1 MPITQSTAAPIPDVD
16 LTLDGQGDEQQPMRQ
31 GEVRRA
37 YALLHI
43 KAIDPTRRIV
53 TGVATTPEADR
64 DGDIVEPLGVTFKNP
79 LPFLFHHRSDQPI
92 GTVVFDPPTADGITF
107 TASLPTIT
115 EPGALKNRIDE
126 AWQSVKAGLIAGV
139 SIGFRELA
147 GGVEVLK
154 SGGLRF
160 LKIEVYELSLV
171 TVPANAGATIR
182 TIKALDLAAS
192 GRHLPGGTGP
202 IAIVRGQKAARP
214 MTIQE
219 QITGLEHK
227 RAADFARLTEI
238 QTKATAEGNTK
249 DGAERE
255 EFDTLKLTIKT
266 IDAELVD
273 LHDLEKLAMA
283 TATPI
288 KPVTAIEKAAALRGG
303 TPVIHVSSQL
313 PKGTAFTRMCIAMFR
328 GKADSYQTL
337 QHAKSFRDTPE
348 VEQMVQFM
356 WDQKAA
362 VAPGTTTD
370 ATWAGPLAVRTAINE
385 FLELLRP
392 RTLLGQVSGFKQVPF
407 NVSVPSQTA
416 GGTYSWVGQGLA
428 KPVTSAAYA
437 AVTLDFAKAAGIIVI
452 SEELAKLSTPSAE
465 GLVREELIAGM
476 GAFLDVQLVDP
487 AVAVGANLNPASIT
501 NGAAT
506 IVASGVTG
514 AAAKL
519 DLASRVAVFTAAN
532 IPLLGSVWLMS
543 DSNAFG
549 LGLSVNA
556 LGQPLFPGLSIAG
569 GSILG
574 IPVIVS
580 NNVGNRIILVHAPS
594 ILYADE
600 GGVQIDVS
608 REATIQM
615 DGAPD
620 SPATATTVLVSL
632 WQNNLVG
639 LRAERMITW
648 KRARAAAVT
657 YISAAAYVGT

>member
-1 MPITQSTAAPIPDVD
+1 MSTAPAPIADVDRLSVVVAAPIRLRP
-16 LTLDGQGDEQQPMRQ
+16 Q
-31 GEVRRA
+31 RA
-37 YALLHI
+37 YALLHV
-43 KAIDPTRRIV
+43 KGIDDTQRIV
-53 TGVATTPEADR
+53 TGVATTPETDR
-64 DGDIVEPLGVTFKNP
+64 DGDIVEPLGVTFQNP
-79 LPFLFHHRSDQPI
+79 VPFLFHHDARRPI
-92 GTVVFDPPTADGITF
+92 GTATFNPPTKAGITF
-107 TASLPTIT
+107 TAHIPTVT
-115 EPGALKNRIDE
+115 EPGALKDRLDE
-126 AWQSVKAGLIAGV
+126 AWQSIKAGLIAGV
-139 SIGFRELA
+139 SIGFRELPNQ
-147 GGVEVLK
+147 VEVIK
-154 SGGLRF
+154 NGGLRF
-160 LKIEVYELSLV
+160 LGIEVFELSLV

-192 GRHLPGGTGP
+192 GRHLPGDTGRP
-202 IAIVRGQKAARP
+202 IVVRLQKGAPA

-238 QTKATAEGNTK
+238 QTAATTDGNTK
-249 DGAERE
+249 DAAQRE

-273 LHDLEKLAMA
+273 LHDMEKLASA

-288 KPVTAIEKAAALRGG
+288 KPVTEIAKAAAQRGG
-303 TPVIHVSSQL
+303 DPVIHVTSQL
-313 PKGTAFTRMCIAMFR
+313 PKGTAFTRMCLAMFR
-328 GKADSYQTL
+328 GKGDSYQTL
-337 QHAKSFRDTPE
+337 QYAKAFADTPE
-348 VEQMVQFM
+348 VEEMVKFM
-356 WDQKAA
+356 WSSKAA

-370 ATWAGPLAVRTAINE
+370 ATWAGPLAVRTPINE

-392 RTLLGQVSGFKQVPF
+392 RTLLGQISGFRQVPF

-465 GLVREELIAGM
+465 GLVKEELIAGM

-514 AAAKL
+514 AAAKV
-519 DLASRVAVFTAAN
+519 DLAGRVAVFAAAN
-532 IPLLGSVWLMS
+532 IPLTGSVWLMS

-574 IPVIVS
+574 IPVVVS
-580 NNVGNRIILVHAPS
+580 NNVGNRVILVHAPS

-608 REATIQM
+608 REASVQM

-648 KRARAAAVT
+648 KRARTAAVT
-657 YISAAAYVGT
+657 YISAAAYIGT